1 MAVNGIYT
9 LSNKGNGQKMK
20 AYTINLKEEYDF
32 LQGGELNCL
41 LMDFPCPRE
50 REWKRPAVLILP
62 GGGYW
67 RISQSEGDPISAA
80 FMALG
85 FQTFVL
91 KYLCA
96 QHGVHYPEQLLEA
109 AAAVDYIRK
118 HAKELNVNEK
128 EVFVIGSS
136 AGGHLA
142 ANLSVSYKQA
152 STLSGT
158 NLDCKPTGVGLSYP
172 VIAHNYGHTDSF
184 KNLLVGYSEEEKEE
198 LLAQVDVDLLV
209 TEETPPTF
217 IWTTAQDIIVPP
229 ENTIRY
235 TLALAKAGVAY
246 ESHIY
251 PIGHHGL
258 STASAELWPL
268 AIDIPKVEN
277 WVKDCAEFFRM
288 YTEEKV

>member
-1 MAVNGIYT
+1 
-9 LSNKGNGQKMK
+9 MK
-20 AYTINLKEEYDF
+20 AYTINLKEKYDF
-32 LQGGELNCL
+32 LQGGELECL
-41 LMDFPCPRE
+41 LMDYPCPRT
-50 REWKRPAVLILP
+50 REWKRPAVLVIP
-62 GGGYW
+62 GGGYL
-67 RISQSEGDPISAA
+67 RISQSEGDPIAA
-80 FMALG
+80 SFMALG

-91 KYLCA
+91 KYLCVP
-96 QHGVHYPEQLLEA
+96 QKVRYPEQLLEA
-109 AAAVDYIRK
+109 ASAMDYIRK

-142 ANLSVSYKQA
+142 GNLSVSHELA
-152 STLSGT
+152 SKLSGT
-158 NLDCKPTGVGLSYP
+158 ILDCKPTGVGLAYP
-172 VIAHNYGHTDSF
+172 VISHNYGHIDSF
-184 KNLLVGYSEEEKEE
+184 KNLLDGYTEAEKTE
-198 LLAQVDVDLLV
+198 LWAQVDLDLLV
-209 TEETPPTF
+209 TKETPPTF

-268 AIDIPKVEN
+268 AIDIPKVKN
-277 WVKDCAEFFRM
+277 WVKDCAEFFRT